1 MAAITSDMTQSEC
14 RCPKGG
20 RTPPLEQGDRLSR
33 IEFFQRYE
41 AMPPNVKAERIEGMV
56 HMAAALTFEFHG
68 QPHADII
75 TWLGVYRAATPGV
88 VAGDNSTILLDTDND
103 PQPDACLR
111 ILPTHGG
118 QTRINQ
124 DGYIEGAPELIV
136 EVTASTV
143 SFDLGAKL
151 NTYRRNG
158 VREYVVYRVYDGEFD
173 WFVLRQGNYVRLN
186 PDARNIYR
194 SEVFPGLWLKADV
207 FIAAN
212 LAEVLSVLK
221 DGRDSAEH
229 QEFVGRL
236 ALATKTM

>member
-1 MAAITSDMTQSEC
+1 MAAITSDMTRSE
-14 RCPKGG
+14 RRPAKAG

-33 IEFFQRYE
+33 AEFFRGYE

-56 HMAAALTFEFHG
+56 HMAAAVTSEFHG

-88 VAGDNSTILLDTDND
+88 VVDDNSTVLLDTDND

-111 ILPTHGG
+111 IPPTHGG
-118 QTRINQ
+118 ATRTNK

-158 VREYVVYRVYDGEFD
+158 VREYLVYRVYDGQFD
-173 WFVLRQGNYVRLN
+173 WFVLRGGDYLRLN
-186 PDARNIYR
+186 PDAQNIYR
-194 SEVFPGLWLKADV
+194 SEVFPGLWLKADAFV
-207 FIAAN
+207 AAK
-212 LAEVLSVLK
+212 LAEVLSVLEA
-221 DGRDSAEH
+221 GLDSAEH
-229 QEFVGRL
+229 QEFVRRL
-236 ALATKTM
+236 ALTTKAT